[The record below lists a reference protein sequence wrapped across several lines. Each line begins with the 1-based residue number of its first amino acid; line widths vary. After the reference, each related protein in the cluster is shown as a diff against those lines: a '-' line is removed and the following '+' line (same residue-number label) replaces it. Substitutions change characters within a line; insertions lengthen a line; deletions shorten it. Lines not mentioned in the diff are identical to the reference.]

1 MNELQ
6 VLFSCGLLILL
17 ILISFF
23 YVIKSAE
30 DKIEFFIIFI
40 IGAAG
45 WTLALLARLVP
56 LQVLQAISLIL
67 LGADLTSS
75 VSILEYASN
84 PIVLI
89 WGPILAALFEESAR
103 LICMFISRNIREDR
117 NRTPFM
123 LGLGWTSAEI
133 VLLYILNILF
143 LLFQTEEVVWALM
156 LAGIAERIIASAL
169 HITLSY
175 IIFYALFEAPFLK
188 KFSLWLAMVFH
199 FVVNAFIV
207 VWIVLFQNIDYLLYA
222 WSLEAVFAIT
232 VFVMALFTWKYWI
245 PRVSAQNY
253 IVCPRCSKVNR
264 QVKFCVYCGAALSS
278 DAVATSKS
286 IESFEK

>member
-6 VLFSCGLLILL
+6 VFFSIGLLILL
-17 ILISFF
+17 ILISFL
-23 YVIKSAE
+23 YMIKSA
-30 DKIEFFIIFI
+30 DNKTEFFIIFI

-45 WTLALLARLVP
+45 WTVALFARLVP
-56 LQVLQAISLIL
+56 LQLLQSISLIL

-75 VSILEYASN
+75 VSIAQYASN

-89 WGPILAALFEESAR
+89 WGPLLAALFEESAR

-133 VLLYILNILF
+133 VLLYIFNIIA
-143 LLFQTEEVVWALM
+143 LLFQPEVAWALM
-156 LAGIAERIIASAL
+156 LTGLVERIIASAL

-175 IIFYALFEAPFLK
+175 IIFYALFETPFLK

-207 VWIVLFQNIDYLLYA
+207 VWIVLFQNIDYLLWA

-232 VFVMALFTWKYWI
+232 VFAMALFTWKYWI

-253 IVCPRCSKVNR
+253 MVCPQCSEVNR
-264 QVKFCVYCGAALSS
+264 QVKFCIYCGAALSS
-278 DAVATSKS
+278 DAETTSKP
-286 IESFEK
+286 IESSEK